1 MSLCHSVL
9 LIIMIHKLKILTLL
23 ILISCTISA
32 QKFIYDVDFL
42 TFFDNRESRIP
53 SYPSK
58 TLFGTRLSP
67 EIGVEF
73 NDSLYGNHQL
83 IAGMS
88 YIQPFG
94 SAWRDIRLNPTIY
107 YRYRQHGFNLSF
119 GFIPWRNIK
128 TNLPDYLFSDS
139 LSYFSP
145 NIQGVHF
152 SYASRH
158 GFAEFIADWRGM
170 QSIKTREAFR
180 LLLTGEYHY
189 NFFFA
194 GGNAQLNHLANRL
207 NPPIRDGVCDD
218 ITAQPFIGFNFSQ
231 ITPLDTLALRTS
243 YIFSYQRDRKN
254 NQLFINH
261 GFLAELSIK
270 WRFLA
275 AENTLY
281 VGNPLMPLYEQH
293 SSLLN
298 QGESIYQHSIYNKT
312 EFSVYIIQFPF
323 VDVRFSWNLHYTPHH
338 PLAHQQLLTSH
349 FNLNNLMNKIKK
361 DKRT

>member
-9 LIIMIHKLKILTLL
+9 LIIMIHKLKILILF

-42 TFFDNRESRIP
+42 TFFDNRESHIP
-53 SYPSK
+53 SYPSQ

-83 IAGMS
+83 IAGVS

-94 SAWRDIRLNPTIY
+94 STWRDIRLNPTIY

-128 TNLPDYLFSDS
+128 THLPDYLRSDS

-152 SYASRH
+152 SYASHH

-170 QSIKTREAFR
+170 QSVETREAFR

-189 NFFFA
+189 QWFFA

-231 ITPLDTLALRTS
+231 LTPLDTLALRTS
-243 YIFSYQRDRKN
+243 YIFSYQRDRNN

-270 WRFLA
+270 WRFLQ

-281 VGNPLMPLYEQH
+281 VGNPLMPLYEQYG
-293 SSLLN
+293 SLLN

-312 EFSVYIIQFPF
+312 EFSVYIVQRPF
-323 VDVRFSWNLHYTPHH
+323 VDICFSWNLHYVPNH
-338 PLAHQQLLTSH
+338 PLAHQQLLTAH
-349 FNLNNLMNKIKK
+349 FNI
-361 DKRT
+361 

>member
-1 MSLCHSVL
+1 
-9 LIIMIHKLKILTLL
+9 MIHKLKILTLF
-23 ILISCTISA
+23 ILISSTISA

-42 TFFDNRESRIP
+42 TFFDNRESHIP

-73 NDSLYGNHQL
+73 NDSIYGNHQL
-83 IAGMS
+83 IAGVS

-94 SAWRDIRLNPTIY
+94 STWRDIRLNPTIY
-107 YRYRQHGFNLSF
+107 YRYRQNGFNVSL
-119 GFIPWRNIK
+119 GFIPWRNLR
-128 TNLPDYLFSDS
+128 TSLPNYLFSDS
-139 LSYFSP
+139 LTYFSP

-152 SYASRH
+152 GYTSRH

-170 QSIKTREAFR
+170 QSIETREAFR

-189 NFFFA
+189 QWFFT

-207 NPPIRDGVCDD
+207 NPPVRDGVCDD

-231 ITPLDTLALRTS
+231 LTPLDTLALRTS
-243 YIFSYQRDRKN
+243 YIFSYQRDRKS

-261 GFLAELSIK
+261 GFLAEFSIK

-281 VGNPLMPLYEQH
+281 IGDPLMPLYPQYG
-293 SSLLN
+293 SLLN
-298 QGESIYQHSIYNKT
+298 QGESIYQHRIYNKT
-312 EFSVYIIQFPF
+312 NFSVYILQFPF
-323 VDVRFSWNLHYTPHH
+323 VDVRFSWNLHYAQNQ
-338 PLAHQQLLTSH
+338 PLAHQQLLTAH
-349 FNLNNLMNKIKK
+349 FNLNNLVNKIKK

>member
-1 MSLCHSVL
+1 
-9 LIIMIHKLKILTLL
+9 MIHKLKILTLL
-23 ILISCTISA
+23 ILISCSICA

-42 TFFDNRESRIP
+42 TFFDNRESHIP

-83 IAGMS
+83 IAGVS

-94 SAWRDIRLNPTIY
+94 STWRDIRLNPTIY

-152 SYASRH
+152 GYTSRH

-170 QSIKTREAFR
+170 QSIETREAFR
-180 LLLTGEYHY
+180 LILTGEYH
-189 NFFFA
+189 
-194 GGNAQLNHLANRL
+194 Q
-207 NPPIRDGVCDD
+207 
-218 ITAQPFIGFNFSQ
+218 IG
-231 ITPLDTLALRTS
+231 R
-243 YIFSYQRDRKN
+243 
-254 NQLFINH
+254 
-261 GFLAELSIK
+261 
-270 WRFLA
+270 
-275 AENTLY
+275 
-281 VGNPLMPLYEQH
+281 
-293 SSLLN
+293 
-298 QGESIYQHSIYNKT
+298 
-312 EFSVYIIQFPF
+312 
-323 VDVRFSWNLHYTPHH
+323 
-338 PLAHQQLLTSH
+338 AHV
-349 FNLNNLMNKIKK
+349 
-361 DKRT
+361 

>member
-1 MSLCHSVL
+1 
-9 LIIMIHKLKILTLL
+9 MIHKLKILTLL
-23 ILISCTISA
+23 ILISCSICA

-42 TFFDNRESRIP
+42 TFFDNRESHIP

-73 NDSLYGNHQL
+73 NDSIYGNHQL
-83 IAGMS
+83 IAGVS

-94 SAWRDIRLNPTIY
+94 STWRDIRLNPTIY

-119 GFIPWRNIK
+119 GFIPWRNIR
-128 TNLPDYLFSDS
+128 TSLPDYLFSDS
-139 LSYFSP
+139 LTYFSP

-152 SYASRH
+152 GYTSRH
-158 GFAEFIADWRGM
+158 GFAEFIANWRGM
-170 QSIKTREAFR
+170 QSIETREAFR

-189 NFFFA
+189 QWFFT

-207 NPPIRDGVCDD
+207 NPPVRDGVCDD
-218 ITAQPFIGFNFSQ
+218 ITAQPFIGFNLSQ
-231 ITPLDTLALRTS
+231 LTPLDTLALRTS

-254 NQLFINH
+254 NQLSINH
-261 GFLAELSIK
+261 GLLAEFSIK
-270 WRFLA
+270 WRFLE

-281 VGNPLMPLYEQH
+281 IGDPLMPLYPQYG
-293 SSLLN
+293 SLLN
-298 QGESIYQHSIYNKT
+298 QGESIYQHRIYNKT
-312 EFSVYIIQFPF
+312 EFSVYILQFPF
-323 VDVRFSWNLHYTPHH
+323 VDVRFSWNLHYTQNQ
-338 PLAHQQLLTSH
+338 PLAHQQLLTAH

>member
-1 MSLCHSVL
+1 
-9 LIIMIHKLKILTLL
+9 MIHKLKTLTLL
-23 ILISCTISA
+23 IFISCTISA

-42 TFFDNRESRIP
+42 TFFDNRESHIS

-73 NDSLYGNHQL
+73 NDSTYGNHQL
-83 IAGMS
+83 IAGVS

-94 SAWRDIRLNPTIY
+94 STWRDIKLLPTAY
-107 YRYRQHGFNLSF
+107 YRYRQNGFNLSL
-119 GFIPWRNIK
+119 GFIPWRNIQ
-128 TNLPDYLFSDS
+128 THLPDYLFSDS

-152 SYASRH
+152 GYSSHH
-158 GFAEFIADWRGM
+158 GFAEFICDWRGM
-170 QSIKTREAFR
+170 QSTSTREAFR
-180 LLLTGEYHY
+180 ILLTGEYHHKW
-189 NFFFA
+189 FFA

-207 NPPIRDGVCDD
+207 NPPTRDGVCDD
-218 ITAQPFIGFNFSQ
+218 ITLQPFIGVNLSK

-254 NQLFINH
+254 NNLFLNH
-261 GFLAELSIK
+261 GFLAEFSIK

-281 VGNPLMPLYEQH
+281 IGNPLMPLYQQFNH
-293 SSLLN
+293 LLN
-298 QGESIYQHSIYNKT
+298 QGESIYQHKIYNKT
-312 EFSVYIIQFPF
+312 QLSVYIIQFPF
-323 VDVRFSWNLHYTPHH
+323 ADIRFSWNFHYAQHQ
-338 PLAHQQLLTSH
+338 PLAHQQLLTAH
-349 FNLNNLMNKIKK
+349 FNLNNLLTTINHKK
-361 DKRT
+361 QR

>member
-1 MSLCHSVL
+1 
-9 LIIMIHKLKILTLL
+9 MIHKLKILTLL
-23 ILISCTISA
+23 ILISCSICA

-42 TFFDNRESRIP
+42 TFFDNRESHIP

-58 TLFGTRLSP
+58 TLFGTCLSP

-73 NDSLYGNHQL
+73 NDSIYGNHQL
-83 IAGMS
+83 IAGVS

-94 SAWRDIRLNPTIY
+94 STWRNIRLNPTIY

-119 GFIPWRNIK
+119 GFIPWRNIR
-128 TNLPDYLFSDS
+128 TSLPDYLFSDS
-139 LSYFSP
+139 LTYFSP

-152 SYASRH
+152 SYTSRH

-170 QSIKTREAFR
+170 QSIETREAFR

-189 NFFFA
+189 QWFFT

-218 ITAQPFIGFNFSQ
+218 ITAQPFIGFNLSQ
-231 ITPLDTLALRTS
+231 LTPLDTLALRTS

-254 NQLFINH
+254 NQLFLNH
-261 GFLAELSIK
+261 GLLAEFSIK
-270 WRFLA
+270 WRFLE

-281 VGNPLMPLYEQH
+281 IGDSLMPLYPQYG
-293 SSLLN
+293 SLLN
-298 QGESIYQHSIYNKT
+298 QGESIYQHRIYNKT
-312 EFSVYIIQFPF
+312 EFSVYILQFPF
-323 VDVRFSWNLHYTPHH
+323 VDVRFCWNLHYAQNQ
-338 PLAHQQLLTSH
+338 PLAHQQLLTAH
-349 FNLNNLMNKIKK
+349 FNLNNLMNNIHKK
-361 DKRT
+361 